1 MSDHQQSPDYSMVY
15 AAAQELGYSELQAAA
30 YAREPDLFLADNPD
44 WDFS

>member
-1 MSDHQQSPDYSMVY
+1 MTNNQQLDYSTVY
-15 AAAQELGYSELQAAA
+15 AAAQELGYSELAAAA